1 VEIHI
6 LKKGTGEPQ
15 FSQRKR
21 EKQFLN
27 RDDKFWG
34 IEVDEA
40 EDRLKVRGRKSRERY
55 PADSRFVQSSD
66 QNSEPGK
73 APSVARAMSG
83 SESGLLSSG
92 GFIRPHSCPDDGN
105 G

>member
-1 VEIHI
+1 MPNTGVEIHI

-40 EDRLKVRGRKSRERY
+40 EGRLKVRGRKSRERY
-55 PADSRFVQSSD
+55 PADSRFVD

-73 APSVARAMSG
+73 APSVARA
-83 SESGLLSSG
+83 
-92 GFIRPHSCPDDGN
+92 
-105 G
+105 